1 MSCAY
6 LEGRT
11 GMRGLS
17 RTTPTR
23 LTPFGSGCSA
33 TPRQKPGGSRL
44 LRPPCDDPPRGHGRS
59 LPIRRPATTSTP
71 HNARRPGLPRTER
84 PQARPVPPTRVTSER
99 ARARPVHADRPPG
112 ETASTSR
119 AAHTRRRGESAS
131 TSRARRTLG
140 QTKSQLQKPHPQPSP
155 PHPTCETREEH
166 S

>member
-1 MSCAY
+1 MTFTY

-11 GMRGLS
+11 GMRGQS
-17 RTTPTR
+17 RTTPARPTS
-23 LTPFGSGCSA
+23 FGSGCSA
-33 TPRQKPGGSRL
+33 RPRQKPGGSRL

-71 HNARRPGLPRTER
+71 HNARRHGLPRPER
-84 PQARPVPPTRVTSER
+84 PQARPVPPSRATSER

-131 TSRARRTLG
+131 TSRAHRTHY
-140 QTKSQLQKPHPQPSP
+140 QTKVSSKRHPPKPL
-155 PHPTCETREEH
+155 PTQAADAKRKH